1 MQVAAYGITLEP
13 IREADLET
21 VRRWRNAEHVKKHMQ
36 YREHI
41 TEAMQQSWFRS
52 LDKSCNLYFMIQK
65 ESEKAGVVNLKDI
78 DWNGKTAEAGIFI
91 GEEHYL
97 NTLVPVLATVSI
109 MEYAFE
115 TLQLQS
121 LKAKI
126 ASGNLKAVLF
136 NESIGYQKLEE
147 PASEGFDYYTTNEL
161 SFREATKTIRK
172 TLDKLK

>member
-1 MQVAAYGITLEP
+1 MQLAAYGIILEP
-13 IREADLET
+13 LTEADLEL
-21 VRRWRNAEHVKKHMQ
+21 VRGWRNAGHVKQHMQ

-41 TEAMQQSWFRS
+41 TEDMQQRWFRS
-52 LDKSCNLYFMIQK
+52 LDKTCNAYFMIQK
-65 ESEKAGVVNLKDI
+65 ESEKIGVVNLKDI
-78 DWNGKTAEAGIFI
+78 DWQSKTAEAGIFI
-91 GEEHYL
+91 GEENYL

-115 TLQLQS
+115 TLQLKN

-126 ASGNLKAVLF
+126 ASANLKAILF
-136 NESIGYQKLEE
+136 NESIGYQRLEE
-147 PASEGFDYYTTNEL
+147 QASDGFGYYTASVL